1 MPSFMLFRIP
11 SIKWEKSMKC
21 LVFPRAER
29 LLCTWLSLALLLV
42 TNKDTVRVSDDLT
55 APAVPPTLLDF
66 SWLYRVT

>member
-1 MPSFMLFRIP
+1 MPSFVLFRIP

-42 TNKDTVRVSDDLT
+42 TDKDTVCVSADLT
-55 APAVPPTLLDF
+55 APAGPALLDF
-66 SWLYRVT
+66 SLL